1 VTEPTNPTPPGAPP
15 AGAAPTGA
23 VPPQAPGQPA
33 AQAGQSAAP
42 SVQAGAP
49 TAGVATESGP
59 AAPHSFDELPNGAAV
74 PGGEAHLSVLYELD
88 MPVSVELGRTS
99 MSVRELLTLS
109 RGAVVQLDR
118 LAGEPVDVFVG
129 ERKMAE
135 GEVVVLGDHFG
146 VRLTRV
152 VSTPTAP
159 VGAP

>member
-1 VTEPTNPTPPGAPP
+1 MTDPTAPNPTSAPAQPP
-15 AGAAPTGA
+15 AGAAPAAG
-23 VPPQAPGQPA
+23 QAPPA
-33 AQAGQSAAP
+33 ATQAQP
-42 SVQAGAP
+42 DAGP
-49 TAGVATESGP
+49 AGVATEPSA
-59 AAPHSFDELPNGAAV
+59 AAPHSFDELPNAGAAH
-74 PGGEAHLSVLYELD
+74 GGEAHLSVLYELD

-146 VRLTRV
+146 VRLTSV
-152 VSTPTAP
+152 VASPTAP

>member
-1 VTEPTNPTPPGAPP
+1 MTDPTAPNPTGAPASPP
-15 AGAAPTGA
+15 AGAAPAAGQA
-23 VPPQAPGQPA
+23 PPSTAGQASPTATPGQP
-33 AQAGQSAAP
+33 
-42 SVQAGAP
+42 
-49 TAGVATESGP
+49 GP
-59 AAPHSFDELPNGAAV
+59 AAAGAATEPTNAAPHAFDELPNGGVA

-99 MSVRELLTLS
+99 MSVRELLTLA

-152 VSTPTAP
+152 VATPTAAAA
-159 VGAP
+159 AP